1 MRISKT
7 IIGFFLLAQ
16 LAFASLAQAQ
26 EDPLASWNEG
36 PAKSA
41 ILEFV
46 VEVTEPDSPGYLAPD
61 ERIAVF
67 DNDGTLWSEKPL
79 YFQVLFAVERV
90 QEMAGDH
97 PEWTDT
103 QPFEAALEEDWKAVA
118 ASGGQGLMKLL
129 AATQSGMTDSA
140 FTAKVEDWLDTARHP
155 RFDRPFTE
163 LIFQPMLE
171 VLTYLRAN
179 GFRTWIVSGGG
190 IDFMRAW
197 TEETYDIPPEQVI
210 GSQVDLDYLSDAEA
224 PTFER
229 KSGTFFFTDG
239 ANKPIGIQRHV
250 GRRPVI
256 AFGNSDGDL
265 EMLEWTTTGEGPRLG
280 VLIHHTDA
288 DREWAYDRESDIG
301 RLDKGLDE
309 GPERGW
315 IIVDMAADWAQVY
328 PWQAV
333 P

>member
-1 MRISKT
+1 ML
-7 IIGFFLLAQ
+7 GCFLLGQA
-16 LAFASLAQAQ
+16 AFAGLALAQ

-46 VEVTEPDSPGYLAPD
+46 AETTDPDSQGYVAPD

-79 YFQVLFAVERV
+79 YFQVLFAIERL

-97 PEWTDT
+97 PERTET
-103 QPFEAALEEDWKAVA
+103 QPFKAALKRDWEAVA
-118 ASGGQGLMKLL
+118 ASGGKGLMKLL
-129 AATQSGMTDSA
+129 AATQTGMSDRT
-140 FTAKVEDWLDTARHP
+140 FTAEVQDWLDTARHP

-163 LIFQPMLE
+163 LVFQPMLD
-171 VLTYLRAN
+171 VLEYLRAN

-197 TEETYDIPPEQVI
+197 TEEAYGVPPEQVI
-210 GSQVDLDYLSDAEA
+210 GTQVDLDYVSDTKA
-224 PTFER
+224 PAFER

-288 DREWAYDRESDIG
+288 EREWAYDRESDIG
-301 RLDKGLDE
+301 RLDKGLAE
-309 GPERGW
+309 GPDRGW
-315 IIVDMAADWAQVY
+315 IIVDMADDWAQVY
-328 PWQAV
+328 PWQSA